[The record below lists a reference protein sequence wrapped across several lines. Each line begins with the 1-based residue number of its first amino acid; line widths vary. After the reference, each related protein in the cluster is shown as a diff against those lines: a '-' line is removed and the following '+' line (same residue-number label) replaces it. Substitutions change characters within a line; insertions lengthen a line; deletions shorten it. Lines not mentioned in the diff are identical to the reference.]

1 MNWSGEKERM
11 RSFRLDFIS
20 RIGNGIPTVA
30 SKIVRTMPEIDD
42 VWPGDH
48 AAVLTVFELE

>member
-1 MNWSGEKERM
+1 M
-11 RSFRLDFIS
+11 RSFADSRRLLVLLFFYS
-20 RIGNGIPTVA
+20 KGNGIKTVA

>member
-1 MNWSGEKERM
+1 M
-11 RSFRLDFIS
+11 RSFSDSRRLIYS
-20 RIGNGIPTVA
+20 KGNGIKTVA